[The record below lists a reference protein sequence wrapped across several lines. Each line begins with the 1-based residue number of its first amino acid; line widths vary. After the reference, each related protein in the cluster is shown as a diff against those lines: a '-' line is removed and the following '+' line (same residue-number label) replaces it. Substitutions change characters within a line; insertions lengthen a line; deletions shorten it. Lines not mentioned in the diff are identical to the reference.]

1 MLLLVVCRVG
11 TRSFLPCCPSNLLLL
26 LVTGAFPETQRLAEE
41 ADHYQCDPTGVA
53 GSGTDLQMAW
63 TFPEIIAAAEARLRV
78 LGTQMERLSR
88 AGTAMTA
95 ALWPDSV
102 HPRSFLYQ
110 AHWLEMGPDRLSDW
124 RVSAARAGAEM
135 ALRIALS
142 WHLNLQL
149 DALMGQRAGS
159 EQLLQEQA
167 GRIASRASYIAE
179 FAFHDELHPER
190 TEDGGVVDGDDYG
203 LLLHDPEGSSEE
215 TSVYRD
221 ADAEEDTGFMPD
233 PKAARGGSSTSRRGA
248 GDA

>member
-1 MLLLVVCRVG
+1 
-11 TRSFLPCCPSNLLLL
+11 
-26 LVTGAFPETQRLAEE
+26 
-41 ADHYQCDPTGVA
+41 
-53 GSGTDLQMAW
+53 MAW
-63 TFPEIIAAAEARLRV
+63 TFPEIIAAAEARLQV
-78 LGTQMERLSR
+78 LGTQLGRLSQ

-102 HPRSFLYQ
+102 QPSSFSRL
-110 AHWLEMGPDRLSDW
+110 ARWLEMGPDRLGEW

-135 ALRIALS
+135 ALRFTLS
-142 WHLNLQL
+142 WHPDLQL

-179 FAFHDELHPER
+179 FAFHDEFHPER
-190 TEDGGVVDGDDYG
+190 TEDGRAVDGDDYG

-215 TSVYRD
+215 TGVYRD
-221 ADAEEDTGFMPD
+221 AGAEEDTGTSLD
-233 PKAARGGSSTSRRGA
+233 PEAARGEPSMSRRGA